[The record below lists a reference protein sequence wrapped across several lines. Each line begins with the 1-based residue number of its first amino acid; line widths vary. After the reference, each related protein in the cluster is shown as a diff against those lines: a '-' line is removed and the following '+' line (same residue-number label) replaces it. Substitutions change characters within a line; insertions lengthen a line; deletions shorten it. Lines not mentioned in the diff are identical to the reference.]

1 MEDWAE
7 IRRLHKA
14 EGMPRRDKDGLLQLA
29 SLLMY
34 RKPQK
39 VGERPMATNRVD
51 VTVCGNGAV
60 GAVSALVLSWRHP
73 GLNIALIGPYRRQWS
88 ASVAAGAMI
97 AVLAEV
103 ESSLSD
109 INGFHEEALHLG
121 IESSRRWR
129 SMLTRLGAEDVIT
142 AQDTVV
148 YLQRG
153 AGGFELANFEAVT
166 GAAEGQA
173 RLREVASAEMQAI
186 FQSGQHYPDA
196 AIEISGEFAVDPDA
210 VFARVDA
217 ALMAGGVLLIDDV
230 VERFDPDS
238 LSVVTA
244 QGRTFQS
251 DRVVMCMGAQTE
263 SVLPPGVV
271 QPILQGVGTAFVAN
285 ASAASLMPGLGDRVV
300 RSVNR
305 GGAQCGIHLLPRLDG
320 TTYVGAGNYVASP
333 GPPETRFETVRYLL
347 DVAERDLVGRKA
359 GYALKGELLLGNR
372 PRSLDGLPLIGPL
385 ESYPGVFVATATNRL
400 GLTWAPT
407 IGEWVA
413 SWISEGDELAPP
425 RSWAPEREPVP
436 FGPREQCYSYFIESR
451 VGNALEH
458 GLVTSSGEEAALRE
472 ELLVAAGTLERE
484 LRSRN
489 PGLAEE
495 LPSPDVWAWLANEG
509 SS

>member
-1 MEDWAE
+1 M
-7 IRRLHKA
+7 
-14 EGMPRRDKDGLLQLA
+14 LLVFCDH
-29 SLLMY
+29 
-34 RKPQK
+34 QK
-39 VGERPMATNRVD
+39 VGERSMATERVD
-51 VTVCGNGAV
+51 VTICGNGAV

-73 GLNIALIGPYRRQWS
+73 GLKIALVGPFRRQWS

-109 INGFHEEALHLG
+109 INGFHEQALHLG
-121 IESSRRWR
+121 IESSRGWQ
-129 SMLTRLGAEDVIT
+129 SMLNRLGAEEVIT
-142 AQDTVV
+142 ARDTVV
-148 YLQRG
+148 YLQQG
-153 AGGFELANFEAVT
+153 AGGFEIANFEAVT
-166 GAAEGQA
+166 QAAAGQN
-173 RLREVASAEMQAI
+173 RLRQLAPAEVKDI
-186 FQSGQHYPDA
+186 FHSGENCPES
-196 AIEISGEFAVDPDA
+196 AIEVRGEFAVDPDA
-210 VFARVDA
+210 VFARIHE

-230 VERFDPDS
+230 VDRFDPDS
-238 LSVVTA
+238 RSVTTA
-244 QGRTFQS
+244 QGRRLQS
-251 DRVVMCMGAQTE
+251 DLVVMCMGAQTE
-263 SVLPPGVV
+263 SALPPGVV

-320 TTYVGAGNYVASP
+320 KTYVGAGNYVSSP

-359 GYALKGELLLGNR
+359 GYALKGDLLLGNR

-385 ESYPGVFVATATNRL
+385 ETYPGVFVATATNRL

-413 SWISEGDELAPP
+413 SWISESHELAPP

-458 GLVTSSGEEAALRE
+458 GLVRSSGEEAALRE